1 MTMKPWIKA
10 GLIGGGLQIIFT
22 VPSFAAI
29 YLPLGMGGAV
39 SLLTCCLFF
48 FLYPLPG
55 ILEAHWAHD
64 TRSEGKVIFAGAL
77 AGFLATSIDGV
88 VAFLLMFLVSATG
101 GIDRYLQTAMPAEM
115 EMIENS
121 GMGFLFSTGSLLA
134 QTAIGLIFHIFSGVV
149 VSALAGLVYSGM
161 RNKSK

>member
-1 MTMKPWIKA
+1 MKPWIKA

-29 YLPLGMGGAV
+29 YLPLGIGGTI

-55 ILEAHWAHD
+55 ILEAHWSRD
-64 TRSEGKVIFAGAL
+64 SRGEGKIIFAGAL
-77 AGFLATSIDGV
+77 AGLLATSIDGV
-88 VAFLLMFLVSATG
+88 VAFLLMFLVSVTG
-101 GIDRYLQTAMPAEM
+101 GIDQYLQAAMPNEM
-115 EMIENS
+115 ELIERS

-134 QTAIGLIFHIFSGVV
+134 QTAVGLLFHIFSGVV
-149 VSALAGLVYSGM
+149 VGALAGLVYSGVK
-161 RNKSK
+161 NKNR

>member
-1 MTMKPWIKA
+1 MKPWIKA

-22 VPSFAAI
+22 VLSFATI
-29 YLPLGMGGAV
+29 YLPLGIGGAI

-55 ILEAHWAHD
+55 ILEAHWSHES
-64 TRSEGKVIFAGAL
+64 RGEGKIIFAGAL
-77 AGFLATSIDGV
+77 AGLLATGVDGI

-101 GIDRYLQTAMPAEM
+101 GIDRYLQTAMPNEM
-115 EMIENS
+115 EMIESS
-121 GMGFLFSTGSLLA
+121 GMAFLFSTGSLLA
-134 QTAIGLIFHIFSGVV
+134 QTAVGLLFHIFSGVV

-161 RNKSK
+161 KNKNK